1 MKEEISV
8 YFRIAFEGRALR
20 GKIQAPHGW
29 EAENAPHLERL
40 QRGKGAASFPKVWT
54 RLKASVSRN

>member
-29 EAENAPHLERL
+29 EVENARYYGRL
-40 QRGKGAASFPKVWT
+40 QRGKGAAFLPERYENVY
-54 RLKASVSRN
+54 LGI